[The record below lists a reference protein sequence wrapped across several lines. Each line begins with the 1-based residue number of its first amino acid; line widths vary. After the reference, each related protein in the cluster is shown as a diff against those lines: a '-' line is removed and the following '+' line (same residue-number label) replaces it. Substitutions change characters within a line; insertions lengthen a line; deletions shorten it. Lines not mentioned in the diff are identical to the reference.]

1 KDRETERNRLLAL
14 AQTPGADLADV
25 AAQTRELAVLVM
37 TNGTAWGRAA
47 AEAALAGPDDVVI
60 DYLRHGWNT
69 AQEQDDRSYVE
80 RLAEESETKEVRDA
94 AEAAL
99 KGDAAAITAFVKDG
113 QYQAGAQGMRVA
125 IAQAV
130 ADAGPI
136 LKEAGQKALA
146 TDDPKKYSEF
156 LLTAQPV
163 ARTQDER
170 VRAAQLVDSGTPE
183 VKSAARIAL
192 EGSPQTLHA
201 YISSGQFKAQRKD
214 HLNATHVAQVQK
226 LISDAAKVAA
236 TAQQNAATAQKVA
249 ATARKAAAE
258 AAQWAKKADE
268 SATRA
273 QGYADQ
279 AAQHAKDAEASAA
292 SAAAS
297 AKTAR
302 SAADNADLA
311 ASDAA
316 RSATDATL
324 SSESAQAEA
333 SSAWYAADRARA
345 SAIAAG
351 KDAEAALK
359 AATEAFTIA
368 VTKHKEEAEARRKAA
383 VEAKEKA
390 KNDAGARARE
400 MYRCGQAY
408 IPCDPQGFARWC
420 QHNEIYCDI
429 LAHGDEFGAAMNDLL
444 DMGKEIA
451 GLGNLEKCMDNKDF
465 ENCWELGTDVLI
477 GAKLKA
483 LDKTFD
489 ALKLLKLG
497 CTKCF
502 LAGTGVLMGDGSVK
516 NIEDVR
522 PGDEVLA
529 TDPVTGESGP
539 RKVTRLIR
547 TEDDK
552 HFNTLSITT
561 EDGVEEL
568 TATHEHPFWS
578 PSEGAWVAA
587 RDLAPDMTLLTDS
600 GDTVIVTGNKGFTQ
614 RARTYNL
621 TVTGLHTYY
630 ALAGDTPVLV
640 HNSGG
645 LCPKILEETYKS
657 ASTPAKL
664 EHVIDPE
671 KHGFAGLVARSGGRE
686 QAMRRIVNSL
696 DDAADLPAAG
706 RFEVRR
712 VIDGE
717 NVTIRGAVVNGVPRI
732 GTAFNPDKFPGGN

>member
-1 KDRETERNRLLAL
+1 
-14 AQTPGADLADV
+14 
-25 AAQTRELAVLVM
+25 
-37 TNGTAWGRAA
+37 
-47 AEAALAGPDDVVI
+47 
-60 DYLRHGWNT
+60 
-69 AQEQDDRSYVE
+69 
-80 RLAEESETKEVRDA
+80 
-94 AEAAL
+94 
-99 KGDAAAITAFVKDG
+99 
-113 QYQAGAQGMRVA
+113 
-125 IAQAV
+125 
-130 ADAGPI
+130 
-136 LKEAGQKALA
+136 
-146 TDDPKKYSEF
+146 
-156 LLTAQPV
+156 
-163 ARTQDER
+163 
-170 VRAAQLVDSGTPE
+170 
-183 VKSAARIAL
+183 
-192 EGSPQTLHA
+192 
-201 YISSGQFKAQRKD
+201 
-214 HLNATHVAQVQK
+214 
-226 LISDAAKVAA
+226 
-236 TAQQNAATAQKVA
+236 
-249 ATARKAAAE
+249 
-258 AAQWAKKADE
+258 
-268 SATRA
+268 
-273 QGYADQ
+273 
-279 AAQHAKDAEASAA
+279 
-292 SAAAS
+292 
-297 AKTAR
+297 
-302 SAADNADLA
+302 
-311 ASDAA
+311 
-316 RSATDATL
+316 
-324 SSESAQAEA
+324 AQAEA

-420 QHNEIYCDI
+420 QHNEVYCDI

-630 ALAGDTPVLV
+630 AVAGDTPVLV